1 MMQGIS
7 FIDPDNDLHVNFA
20 VSVLVIQEL
29 ARNRRGK
36 AVLNVD
42 KFGVFLFLVS
52 HPTILNRFILLMGGT
67 PVYLEDSETESIRAM
82 NPDVELVL
90 DRHRVANLF
99 QQLLVNELVVVTDSA
114 NICFQLSPNGELVA
128 NATFGWFLD
137 RVRFFAKNLKPFVNE
152 PASKILNSVIKCFKD

>member
-1 MMQGIS
+1 MQGIS

-36 AVLNVD
+36 AVLDID

-52 HPTILNRFILLMGGT
+52 HPTILNRFILMMGGT
-67 PVYLEDSETESIRAM
+67 PVYLESAETESIRAM

-99 QQLLVNELVVVTDSA
+99 QQLLVNELVVVSDSA
-114 NICFQLSPNGELVA
+114 HICFQLSSNGELVA
-128 NATFGWFLD
+128 NAASGWFLD
-137 RVRFFAKNLKPFVNE
+137 RVRVFAKNLKPFVNE
-152 PASKILNSVIKCFKD
+152 PATKILNTVIKCFKD